1 MIPIIYG
8 RRPFTEIT
16 KKNFSPRLKR
26 SLRKTLTP
34 MQLFL
39 IKAASL
45 GILFV
50 YWLPTIVKNIPKP
63 LKYPFSIGKETMK
76 KDPHPIAVV
85 FIGPPG
91 SGKGTQAERL
101 KGFQHIS
108 TGDLLRAEIQRQTPL
123 GLSCKEK
130 IEKGEMVPDSLISSL
145 IESHFSPHILLDG
158 YPRTV
163 AQAEWLQDKVQI
175 SQVFF
180 FDVDVEKLVHR
191 LTNRRV
197 CPSCKSVYNLVSK
210 PPVKALTC
218 DKCNNSLIQRADDV
232 EEVIRNRMR
241 VYQLETAPLMEFYDK
256 KGVLTKL
263 DASKNPDEIMRLIQD
278 KIFKRV

>member
-1 MIPIIYG
+1 MIPIVYG
-8 RRPFTEIT
+8 ERPFTEIY
-16 KKNFSPRLKR
+16 KYFSFRRK
-26 SLRKTLTP
+26 SFLRKTFAP
-34 MQLFL
+34 QQLFL
-39 IKAASL
+39 NFAPFL
-45 GILFV
+45 GILFFC
-50 YWLPTIVKNIPKP
+50 WLPTLVKNTPQP
-63 LKYPFSIGKETMK
+63 GKYVLSIGQETMK
-76 KDPHPIAVV
+76 KDPHPNAVV

-91 SGKGTQAERL
+91 SGKGTQAEKL

-108 TGDLLRAEIQRQTPL
+108 TGDLLRAEIQKQTPL

-145 IESHFSPHILLDG
+145 IESHFSPKILLDG

-163 AQAEWLQDKVQI
+163 VQAEWLQDKVHI

-210 PPVKALTC
+210 PPLQPLTC
-218 DKCNNSLIQRADDV
+218 DKCTTPLIQRADDV

-241 VYQLETAPLMEFYDK
+241 VYQLETAPLIEFYDK

-263 DASKNPDEIMRLIQD
+263 DASKDPDEIMQLIQD